1 MYANRV
7 RLVTAKGKALLRAR
21 AELVE
26 RSFAHCLDR
35 GGMRRLWLRGLE
47 NIAKRYLIHV
57 AGFNLGVLMR
67 ALFGVGTPKGWADAR
82 CEALLVCFE
91 GRICCLL
98 AVWPPVGEHEAHRP
112 LIMSFE
118 LIV

>member
-1 MYANRV
+1 M
-7 RLVTAKGKALLRAR
+7 LRAR

-57 AGFNLGVLMR
+57 CGFNLGVLMR

-82 CEALLVCFE
+82 CEALLACFE

-98 AVWPPVGEHEAHRP
+98 AVWPPVGEQEATRP
-112 LIMSFE
+112 LIVCFE